1 MNKHVETSNLE
12 IEARR
17 MLRYRLPLALAVLI
31 NAALLARVPLL
42 QMRADGPSAAA
53 SMIVT
58 ADAGHGRLTA
68 PPLPPARHRTVQLIA
83 AETPE
88 PASPDPPAGPPVAD
102 PPSPPPAP
110 APIASP
116 APEPAVPPVPQ
127 TLVLHNVPQ
136 SGGPVRFVVN
146 GQVYELMPGESREFT
161 TGSSW
166 DVQFHRGE
174 SFGDARRQLACGV
187 YSFVITE
194 QGWDL
199 QSDAP

>member
-1 MNKHVETSNLE
+1 MSVPGHVYVAMNKHVETSNLE

-88 PASPDPPAGPPVAD
+88 PASPDPPAGPPGAD
-102 PPSPPPAP
+102 HGVGAG
-110 APIASP
+110 
-116 APEPAVPPVPQ
+116 ELRQ
-127 TLVLHNVPQ
+127 T
-136 SGGPVRFVVN
+136 
-146 GQVYELMPGESREFT
+146 GQERAG
-161 TGSSW
+161 
-166 DVQFHRGE
+166 VQR
-174 SFGDARRQLACGV
+174 
-187 YSFVITE
+187 
-194 QGWDL
+194 
-199 QSDAP
+199 